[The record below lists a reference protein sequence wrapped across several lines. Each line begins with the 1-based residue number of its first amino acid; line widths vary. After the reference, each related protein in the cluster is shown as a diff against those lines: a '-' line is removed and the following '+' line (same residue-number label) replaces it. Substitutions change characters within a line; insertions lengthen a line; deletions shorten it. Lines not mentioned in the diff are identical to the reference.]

1 MAIDSAKLLNRPSGS
16 NTLSSQ
22 SVDNIATIATTV
34 SSIAT
39 IMRGDLVLDKM
50 RDKKRRQKAQQAKR
64 DAKERAR
71 EGLGGK
77 IKKKAQDVAGNVSDW
92 LMRLVKGVF
101 LIGLLKLL
109 PQIQEW
115 IPAFTEFID
124 NFIRSVKWLFKTV
137 VNMIEGAYKIYDGVR
152 EWIGKKFGEGAL
164 EKFDSL
170 MGHLNKFL
178 NAALSAVVALL
189 QFKWL
194 RKLIRSV
201 LRGGRTLLKNALQ
214 IARRGGSRII
224 KRAILK
230 VGGKKGLQAAIKGKN
245 LISKVAK
252 PATTLIKKAA
262 APVTKRIGGLAGRI
276 FGKSAGAIVPGLKGA
291 LGPLSKFFARVPIIG
306 PLIVGIFSV
315 LSGEP
320 GGKAL
325 FRMVGAALG
334 EFLGGALAGAL
345 AVGTAGIGALV
356 APALVLLGGTIGTW
370 FGGVIYDWIAGGGPG
385 AAMKKLGELV
395 KGIFEKILDIGDW
408 MRGGF
413 MKFIKTF
420 LKETAIDLPV
430 GGLNL
435 QRKALTAAAKALGIF
450 DWLKEIEYVEGD
462 QVAKFP
468 NLLQLYNPF
477 KLFPILKKSFFPV
490 KDAVAEGK
498 KLTAEKKAKK
508 EKEKKGDDKGVETI
522 TDMLEKDNEPSL
534 ADKTAA
540 KAEEIANTPKT
551 LEEMGLGDNKADSA
565 NGLDQHPSYSTEGQ
579 QNIINVGQIKPVDS
593 KEQSIDDILEG
604 SSEGNTT
611 DEKLESAYAGQ
622 Q

>member
-39 IMRGDLVLDKM
+39 IMKGNLVLDRM
-50 RDKKRRQKAQQAKR
+50 RDKKRRQKAQQTKR

-71 EGLGGK
+71 EEGLGGK

-101 LIGLLKLL
+101 LIGLVKLL
-109 PQIQEW
+109 PTIQEW
-115 IPAFTEFID
+115 IPAFAEFID
-124 NFIRSVKWLFKTV
+124 NFIKSVKWLFKTV

-164 EKFDSL
+164 KKFDSL
-170 MGHLNKFL
+170 MGVLNKFL
-178 NAALSAVVALL
+178 NAALGAVVALL

-194 RKLIRSV
+194 RKLIRNV
-201 LRGGRTLLKNALQ
+201 IKGGQWLLKKALK
-214 IARRGGSRII
+214 AS
-224 KRAILK
+224 KWVFKK
-230 VGGKKGLQAAIKGKN
+230 VVKPVAKAAIKKISQTAAGKVV
-245 LISKVAK
+245 KEVAK
-252 PATTLIKKAA
+252 RSTAVVQKGAQIVGKK
-262 APVTKRIGGLAGRI
+262 IGGLAARI

-320 GGKAL
+320 GGKAI
-325 FRMVGAALG
+325 FRMVGAGLG

-370 FGGVIYDWIAGGGPG
+370 LGGVLYDLIQGGGIG
-385 AAMKKLGELV
+385 AMKKKLGELV

-420 LKETAIDLPV
+420 LKETAMELPS
-430 GGLNL
+430 GGLNIK
-435 QRKALTAAAKALGIF
+435 RNAATAVANALGIF
-450 DWLKEIEYVEGD
+450 DWLKEIDYVEGD
-462 QVAKFP
+462 KVAKFP
-468 NLLQLYNPF
+468 NLLQLCNPF

-498 KLTAEKKAKK
+498 KLTAEKKAKE
-508 EKEKKGDDKGVETI
+508 EKEKKGDNDKGVEKI

-551 LEEMGLGDNKADSA
+551 LAEMGDNKPDSA
-565 NGLDQHPSYSTEGQ
+565 NGLDQHTSYEPGGEGEVAF
-579 QNIINVGQIKPVDS
+579 VGGGDIPVDS

-604 SSEGNTT
+604 SSDGNTT

>member
-1 MAIDSAKLLNRPSGS
+1 MAIDSTKLLNRPSGS
-16 NTLSSQ
+16 NTVSSK
-22 SVDNIATIATTV
+22 SVNNIGTIATTV

-39 IMRGDLVLDKM
+39 IMKGNLVLDRM
-50 RDKKRRQKAQQAKR
+50 RDKKRRQKAQQVKR

-71 EGLGGK
+71 EEGLGGK

-101 LIGLLKLL
+101 LIGLVKLL
-109 PQIQEW
+109 PTIQEW

-124 NFIRSVKWLFKTV
+124 NFIKSVKWLFKTV

-164 EKFDSL
+164 EKFDGL
-170 MGHLNKFL
+170 MKHLNNFL

-189 QFKWL
+189 SFGWL
-194 RKLIRSV
+194 RKLIKNV
-201 LRGGRTLLKNALQ
+201 LKGGKTLLKAAID
-214 IARRGGSRII
+214 IARRGAANIV
-224 KRAILK
+224 KRTIK
-230 VGGKKGLQAAIKGKN
+230 VGGKNALKTAVKAGNLAKNIASKGTSVVKKGAQ
-245 LISKVAK
+245 IVG
-252 PATTLIKKAA
+252 KK
-262 APVTKRIGGLAGRI
+262 IGGLAARI

-291 LGPLSKFFARVPIIG
+291 LGPLSKFFSRVPIIG

-334 EFLGGALAGAL
+334 EFLGGALSGAL

-370 FGGVIYDWIAGGGPG
+370 LGGVLYDLIQGGGIG
-385 AAMKKLGELV
+385 AMKKKLGELV

-420 LKETAIDLPV
+420 LKETAMPINKGWGVRDI
-430 GGLNL
+430 
-435 QRKALTAAAKALGIF
+435 LTKGVKKLGIF

-462 QVAKFP
+462 QIAKFP

-498 KLTAEKKAKK
+498 KLSAEKKAK
-508 EKEKKGDDKGVETI
+508 EEGKKKKDDDKGTQSIEDLLAEDSNAKTEPVEEGGA
-522 TDMLEKDNEPSL
+522 TDEKIPL
-534 ADKTAA
+534 
-540 KAEEIANTPKT
+540 T
-551 LEEMGLGDNKADSA
+551 LGEMKSDSA
-565 NGLDQHPSYSTEGQ
+565 NGLDQHTSYDSQSTEGQ
-579 QNIINVGQIKPVDS
+579 TAFIPLVKPVGDGS
-593 KEQSIDDILEG
+593 GGTTSTINESSDEG
-604 SSEGNTT
+604 STT
-611 DEKLESAYAGQ
+611 DEKLESAYAGS
-622 Q
+622 

>member
-16 NTLSSQ
+16 NTISSK
-22 SVDNIATIATTV
+22 SVENIGTIATTV

-39 IMRGDLVLDKM
+39 IMKGNLVLDRM
-50 RDKKRRQKAQQAKR
+50 RDKKRRQKAQQVKR

-71 EGLGGK
+71 EEGLGGK

-101 LIGLLKLL
+101 LIGLVKLL
-109 PQIQEW
+109 PTIQEW

-124 NFIRSVKWLFKTV
+124 NFIKSVKWLFKTV

-189 QFKWL
+189 SFGWL
-194 RKLIRSV
+194 RKLIKNV
-201 LRGGRTLLKNALQ
+201 LKGGKTLLKAAID
-214 IARRGGSRII
+214 IARRGAANIV
-224 KRAILK
+224 KRTILK
-230 VGGKKGLQAAIKGKN
+230 VGGKNALKTAVKAGNLAKNIASKGTAVVKKTAQVVGK
-245 LISKVAK
+245 K
-252 PATTLIKKAA
+252 
-262 APVTKRIGGLAGRI
+262 IGGLAARI

-320 GGKAL
+320 GGKAI
-325 FRMVGAALG
+325 FRMVGAGLG
-334 EFLGGALAGAL
+334 EFLGGALSGAL

-370 FGGVIYDWIAGGGPG
+370 LGGVLYDLIQGGGIG
-385 AAMKKLGELV
+385 AMKKKLGELV

-420 LKETAIDLPV
+420 LKETAMPINKGWGVRDI
-430 GGLNL
+430 
-435 QRKALTAAAKALGIF
+435 LTKGVKKLGIF

-462 QVAKFP
+462 QIAKFP

-498 KLTAEKKAKK
+498 KLSAEKKAK
-508 EKEKKGDDKGVETI
+508 EEGKKKKDDDKGTQ
-522 TDMLEKDNEPSL
+522 S
-534 ADKTAA
+534 
-540 KAEEIANTPKT
+540 
-551 LEEMGLGDNKADSA
+551 LEEFLESPSNSKTEPVEEGGATDEKIPLTLGEMKSDSA
-565 NGLDQHPSYSTEGQ
+565 NGLDQHTSYDPQSTEGQ
-579 QNIINVGQIKPVDS
+579 TAFIPLATSVGDGSGGTTSTINESSD
-593 KEQSIDDILEG
+593 EG
-604 SSEGNTT
+604 STT
-611 DEKLESAYAGQ
+611 DEKLESAYAGS
-622 Q
+622 

>member
-1 MAIDSAKLLNRPSGS
+1 MAIDSAKLLNRPSGNS
-16 NTLSSQ
+16 IVSSK

-39 IMRGDLVLDKM
+39 IMKGNLVLDRM
-50 RDKKRRQKAQQAKR
+50 RDKDKKQKAQQAKR
-64 DAKERAR
+64 NAKERAR
-71 EGLGGK
+71 EEGLGGK
-77 IKKKAQDVAGNVSDW
+77 IKKKAQDVAGNVSNW

-109 PQIQEW
+109 PTIQEW

-124 NFIRSVKWLFKTV
+124 NFIKSVKWLFKTV

-170 MGHLNKFL
+170 MGVLHKFL
-178 NAALSAVVALL
+178 QAALSAVVALL

-194 RKLIRSV
+194 RKLIRNV
-201 LRGGRTLLKNALQ
+201 IKGGQWLLKKALK
-214 IARRGGSRII
+214 AS
-224 KRAILK
+224 KWVFKK
-230 VGGKKGLQAAIKGKN
+230 VVKPVAKAAIKKISQTAAGKVVTE
-245 LISKVAK
+245 VAK
-252 PATTLIKKAA
+252 RSTAVVKKGAQI
-262 APVTKRIGGLAGRI
+262 VGKKIGGLAARI

-320 GGKAL
+320 GGKAI
-325 FRMVGAALG
+325 FRMVGAGLG

-370 FGGVIYDWIAGGGPG
+370 LGGVLYDLIQGGGIG
-385 AAMKKLGELV
+385 AMKKKLGELV

-420 LKETAIDLPV
+420 LKETAMELPS

-435 QRKALTAAAKALGIF
+435 KRKAATAVANALGIF

-462 QVAKFP
+462 QVSKFP

-498 KLTAEKKAKK
+498 KLSAEKKAKE
-508 EKEKKGDDKGVETI
+508 EKEKKGDDKGVEKI

-551 LEEMGLGDNKADSA
+551 LAEMGDNKPSSA
-565 NGLDQHPSYSTEGQ
+565 NGLDQHPSYSEDSPEGKTAL
-579 QNIINVGQIKPVDS
+579 IPVTS
-593 KEQSIDDILEG
+593 SVSNEQSIDDILGG

>member
-1 MAIDSAKLLNRPSGS
+1 MAIDSTKLLNRPSGS
-16 NTLSSQ
+16 NTVSSK
-22 SVDNIATIATTV
+22 SVNNIGTIATTV

-39 IMRGDLVLDKM
+39 IMKGNLVLDRM
-50 RDKKRRQKAQQAKR
+50 RDKKRRQKAQQVKR

-71 EGLGGK
+71 EEGLGGK

-101 LIGLLKLL
+101 LIGLVKLL
-109 PQIQEW
+109 PTIQEW

-124 NFIRSVKWLFKTV
+124 NFIKSVKWLFKTV

-164 EKFDSL
+164 EKFDGL
-170 MGHLNKFL
+170 MKHLNNFL

-189 QFKWL
+189 SFGWL
-194 RKLIRSV
+194 RKLIKNV
-201 LRGGRTLLKNALQ
+201 LKGGKTLLKAAID
-214 IARRGGSRII
+214 IARRGAANIV
-224 KRAILK
+224 KRTIK
-230 VGGKKGLQAAIKGKN
+230 VGGKNALKTAVKAGNLAKNIASKGTSVVKKGAQ
-245 LISKVAK
+245 IVG
-252 PATTLIKKAA
+252 KK
-262 APVTKRIGGLAGRI
+262 IGGLAARI

-291 LGPLSKFFARVPIIG
+291 LGPLSKFFSRVPIIG

-334 EFLGGALAGAL
+334 EFLGGALSGAL

-370 FGGVIYDWIAGGGPG
+370 LGGVLYDLIQGGGIG
-385 AAMKKLGELV
+385 AMKKKLGELV

-420 LKETAIDLPV
+420 LKETAMPINKGWGVRDI
-430 GGLNL
+430 
-435 QRKALTAAAKALGIF
+435 LTKGVKKLGIF

-462 QVAKFP
+462 QIAKFP

-498 KLTAEKKAKK
+498 KLSAEKKAK
-508 EKEKKGDDKGVETI
+508 EEGKKKKDDDKGTQSIEDLLAEDSNAKTEPVEEGGA
-522 TDMLEKDNEPSL
+522 TDEKIPL
-534 ADKTAA
+534 
-540 KAEEIANTPKT
+540 T
-551 LEEMGLGDNKADSA
+551 LGEMKSDSA
-565 NGLDQHPSYSTEGQ
+565 NGLDQHTSYDSQSTEGQ
-579 QNIINVGQIKPVDS
+579 TAFIPLVKPVGDGS
-593 KEQSIDDILEG
+593 GGTTSTINESSDEG
-604 SSEGNTT
+604 SST
-611 DEKLESAYAGQ
+611 DEKLESAYAGS
-622 Q
+622 

>member
-16 NTLSSQ
+16 NTLSSK
-22 SVDNIATIATTV
+22 SLDNIATIATTV

-39 IMRGDLVLDKM
+39 IMRGDLVLDRM

-71 EGLGGK
+71 EEGLGGK

-101 LIGLLKLL
+101 LIGLVKLL
-109 PQIQEW
+109 PTIQEW

-124 NFIRSVKWLFKTV
+124 NFIKSVKWLFKTV

-164 EKFDSL
+164 KKFDSL
-170 MGHLNKFL
+170 MGVLHKFL

-189 QFKWL
+189 SFKWL
-194 RKLIRSV
+194 RKLIRNV
-201 LRGGRTLLKNALQ
+201 IKGGKWLLKKALK
-214 IARRGGSRII
+214 AS
-224 KRAILK
+224 KWVFKK
-230 VGGKKGLQAAIKGKN
+230 VVKPVAKAAIKKISQTAAGKVV
-245 LISKVAK
+245 KEVAK
-252 PATTLIKKAA
+252 RSTVVVKKTAQ
-262 APVTKRIGGLAGRI
+262 VVGKKIGGLAARI

-320 GGKAL
+320 GGKAI
-325 FRMVGAALG
+325 FRMVGAGLG

-370 FGGVIYDWIAGGGPG
+370 LGGVLYDLIQGGGIG
-385 AAMKKLGELV
+385 AMKKKLGELV

-420 LKETAIDLPV
+420 LKETAMELPS
-430 GGLNL
+430 GGLNIK
-435 QRKALTAAAKALGIF
+435 RNAATAVANALGIF
-450 DWLKEIEYVEGD
+450 DWLKEIDYVEGD
-462 QVAKFP
+462 KVAKFP

-498 KLTAEKKAKK
+498 KLSAEKKAKE
-508 EKEKKGDDKGVETI
+508 EKEKKGDDKGVEKI

-551 LEEMGLGDNKADSA
+551 LAEMGDNKPDSA
-565 NGLDQHPSYSTEGQ
+565 NGLDQHTSYEPGGEGEVAF
-579 QNIINVGQIKPVDS
+579 VGGGDIPVDS

>member
-1 MAIDSAKLLNRPSGS
+1 MAIDSTKLLNRPSGS
-16 NTLSSQ
+16 NTVSSK
-22 SVDNIATIATTV
+22 SVNNIGTIATTV

-39 IMRGDLVLDKM
+39 IMKGNLVLDRM
-50 RDKKRRQKAQQAKR
+50 RDKKRRQKAQQVKR

-71 EGLGGK
+71 EEGLGGK

-101 LIGLLKLL
+101 LIGLVKLL
-109 PQIQEW
+109 PTIQEW

-124 NFIRSVKWLFKTV
+124 NFIKSVKWLFKTV

-164 EKFDSL
+164 EKFDGL
-170 MGHLNKFL
+170 MKHLNNFL

-189 QFKWL
+189 SFGWL
-194 RKLIRSV
+194 RKLIKNV
-201 LRGGRTLLKNALQ
+201 LKGGKTLLKAAID
-214 IARRGGSRII
+214 IARRGAANIV
-224 KRAILK
+224 KRTILK
-230 VGGKKGLQAAIKGKN
+230 VGGKNALKTAVKAGNLAKNIASKGTSVVKKGAQ
-245 LISKVAK
+245 IVG
-252 PATTLIKKAA
+252 KK
-262 APVTKRIGGLAGRI
+262 IGGLAARI

-320 GGKAL
+320 GGKAI
-325 FRMVGAALG
+325 FRMVGAGLG
-334 EFLGGALAGAL
+334 EFLGGALSGAL

-370 FGGVIYDWIAGGGPG
+370 LGGVLYDLIQGGGIG
-385 AAMKKLGELV
+385 AMKKKLGELV

-420 LKETAIDLPV
+420 LKETAMDLPS

-435 QRKALTAAAKALGIF
+435 KRKAATAVANALGIF

-462 QVAKFP
+462 QVSKFP

-498 KLTAEKKAKK
+498 KLSAEKKAKE
-508 EKEKKGDDKGVETI
+508 EKEKKGDKDKGVEKI
-522 TDMLEKDNEPSL
+522 TDMLEQPSL

-551 LEEMGLGDNKADSA
+551 LAEMGDNKADSA
-565 NGLDQHPSYSTEGQ
+565 EGLDQHTSYDPQSTEGQ
-579 QNIINVGQIKPVDS
+579 TAIIPLATPVGDGSGGTTINESSD
-593 KEQSIDDILEG
+593 EG
-604 SSEGNTT
+604 SST
-611 DEKLESAYAGQ
+611 DEKLAAAYAGS
-622 Q
+622 